1 MLLIS
6 NQLHYFI
13 FIDLFMY
20 VILIFSFGV
29 IVFTNCNCI
38 SVYLYLYF
46 CCLFEKKI
54 EIKRNI
60 KKNKKSIGHTVCFS
74 SYLPYGRLP
83 HLARN
88 LKLTNW
94 CNFYTW
100 CHTCGISK
108 QVLVICSRN
117 LLLHRFI
124 ATIRTFRVLMK
135 DSEVYI

>member
-6 NQLHYFI
+6 NQLRYFI

-20 VILIFSFGV
+20 VILIFLFGV
-29 IVFTNCNCI
+29 IVFTIVLVYICI
-38 SVYLYLYF
+38 CIFVV
-46 CCLFEKKI
+46 CLKKKI